1 MITNENML
9 NMLKELNREFPDVFG
24 LREGLRID
32 AIDLKGNYDD
42 DIDFDEELLDEVR
55 IYYKSKTIL
64 IKRYDRDNWEI
75 EDEDY
80 IKFEDFREVGKI
92 LSIVMKHISRI
103 ELDWFATI
111 LGIESKGGKGNE
123 RKFREHVGRI
133 RTWVSR

>member
-1 MITNENML
+1 MMIMNENML
-9 NMLKELNREFPDVFG
+9 NMLKELDREFPDDFG

-32 AIDLKGNYDD
+32 AIDLKGKYDD

-80 IKFEDFREVGKI
+80 FRFSDFEQVGKI
-92 LSIVMKHISRI
+92 LSIVMKHLGRI
-103 ELDWFATI
+103 ELD
-111 LGIESKGGKGNE
+111 
-123 RKFREHVGRI
+123 
-133 RTWVSR
+133 

>member
-1 MITNENML
+1 MMIMNENML
-9 NMLKELNREFPDVFG
+9 NMLKELDREFPDDFG

-32 AIDLKGNYDD
+32 AIDLKGKYDD

-80 IKFEDFREVGKI
+80 FRFSDFEQVGKI
-92 LSIVMKHISRI
+92 LSIVMKHLGRI

-123 RKFREHVGRI
+123 WKYR
-133 RTWVSR
+133 